1 MKVSERSTLA
11 IILMITVM
19 VGKTEE
25 QSPTGVAKAQ
35 DWYGKWV
42 KSQENPY
49 IQKCVQ
55 ELGKEISQQC
65 GKVSDTEPRGW
76 YKQFLLEHVLGK
88 IALEAREARKVI
100 CQPQPGTNI

>member
-1 MKVSERSTLA
+1 MKVSERNTVA

-19 VGKTEE
+19 VGQTEE

-49 IQKCVQ
+49 IKKRVL
-55 ELGKEISQQC
+55 ELGKKISQQR
-65 GKVSDTEPRGW
+65 GHVSETEPRGW
-76 YKQFLLEHVLGK
+76 YKEFLLKSVLGK
-88 IALEAREARKVI
+88 IALESHQARK
-100 CQPQPGTNI
+100 GNL